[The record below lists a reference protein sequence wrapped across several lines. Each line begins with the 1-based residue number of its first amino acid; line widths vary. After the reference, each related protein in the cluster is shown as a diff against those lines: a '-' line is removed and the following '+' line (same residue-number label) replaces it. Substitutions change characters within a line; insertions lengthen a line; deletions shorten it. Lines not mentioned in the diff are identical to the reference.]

1 MQTMHRSVTH
11 TRTHVSNFLEREQCS
26 NSSRQCNQ
34 KLNIVS
40 SYHAKTG
47 THTQTHAH
55 MNAEWRKR
63 SFAKKRKKKI
73 RSERNRCI
81 LLWAVY
87 NTNRSHNLIIN
98 DNRNTTD
105 SQHGKSNIKRDSASR
120 GITATTTRTKTANS
134 KQQLLRHVYVRHS
147 HRDKHK
153 HQLAMNEW
161 RAATEASASAAPTAA
176 AAAAFPVAT
185 QMSRVARARERE
197 R

>member
-1 MQTMHRSVTH
+1 MKGSIIVMQTMHRSVTH

-47 THTQTHAH
+47 THTNTRTHERRMTQAQ
-55 MNAEWRKR
+55 
-63 SFAKKRKKKI
+63 FCQKKKKKI
-73 RSERNRCI
+73 RSERNCCI

-87 NTNRSHNLIIN
+87 NTNHSHNLIIN

-120 GITATTTRTKTANS
+120 GITATTTRTKTANG

-153 HQLAMNEW
+153 HQLAMNE
-161 RAATEASASAAPTAA
+161 
-176 AAAAFPVAT
+176 
-185 QMSRVARARERE
+185 
-197 R
+197 